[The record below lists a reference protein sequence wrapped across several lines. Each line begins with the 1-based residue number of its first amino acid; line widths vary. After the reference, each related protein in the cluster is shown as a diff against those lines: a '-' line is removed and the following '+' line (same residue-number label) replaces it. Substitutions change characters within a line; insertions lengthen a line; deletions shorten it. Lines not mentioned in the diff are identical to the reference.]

1 MSDEQHE
8 VVIKVPVGA
17 AYAELRKEV
26 GEQGKVLALIKQ
38 QIEDWDHKLFGN
50 GQPGLLD
57 QHDKR
62 LDGLEQKESRQSGF
76 WSYSLQLLIG
86 LGVVVDIFLRLRHP

>member
-1 MSDEQHE
+1 MSDEHDE

-17 AYAELRKEV
+17 AYQELRKEV
-26 GEQGKVLALIKQ
+26 GQQGKVLALIKQ

-62 LDGLEQKESRQSGF
+62 LDGLEQKEARQSGF
-76 WSYSLQLLIG
+76 WAYSLQLVVA
-86 LGVVVDIFLRLRHP
+86 LGVLVDIYLRLRHP